1 MPENIQKNNQ
11 STGNIETQKTAKA
24 SKSSK
29 LSKKKVLVKKWV
41 GRPYK
46 SVFLDI

>member
-1 MPENIQKNNQ
+1 MEVNFH
-11 STGNIETQKTAKA
+11 TIESCQNRILL
-24 SKSSK
+24 SRILK
-29 LSKKKVLVKKWV
+29 LVVLVKKWV